1 MNELS
6 SEELSYPRR
15 MWDSADLE
23 QACPTSCLPEL
34 ATWRR
39 PPGGQIEEDEDAEDL
54 RVRSHQESKSGI
66 LVLQVNRV
74 DFQRSCVHFSAL
86 SRRGSLRPRSS
97 QQTACTPRGV
107 LLYPLGGIQC
117 AKQQSTA
124 KMFGQVC
131 AAVCTIFTV
140 AYSGYYLTHLT
151 RHLTRGWRKA
161 CALGS
166 AAGSA
171 PRLAGTVTE
180 GEAEEEQNSS
190 KLLAAVPPQAEL
202 AEPLKTGSAI
212 QRAAGPASP
221 AAASCPPA
229 AGTSSSSPAQQ
240 PEMREEQGLKTL
252 RSIVSLGE
260 PMKKYRAFEELG
272 RGGFG
277 AVYKALNTSTGQQV
291 AIKIMSLQEKMS
303 EELAVNEILVM
314 RDSRNPNIVSYLDS
328 YLVDAELC
336 LVMEFMD
343 GGTLFDVLRAV
354 YLEEGQIGAVCREC
368 LQGLH
373 FLHSRQVIHRDIKS
387 GNVLVGMDGSVKLA
401 DFGLC
406 AQLSPERSKR
416 SSRVGTPSWMAP
428 EVVRGEAYGPKV
440 DIWSLGIMGLEMVE
454 GEAPYERMARVR
466 VFELIETNGPPKL
479 QNPRHHSALLRD
491 FLRCCLQADEDR
503 RWSAQEL
510 LQHPFVTSGEPA
522 SSLAALVT
530 SAKQVLE
537 DWRGDACA

>member
-23 QACPTSCLPEL
+23 QAYPTSCLPEL

-151 RHLTRGWRKA
+151 RLSRR
-161 CALGS
+161 
-166 AAGSA
+166 
-171 PRLAGTVTE
+171 
-180 GEAEEEQNSS
+180 
-190 KLLAAVPPQAEL
+190 AEL

-277 AVYKALNTSTGQQV
+277 AVYKALDTSTGQQV

-328 YLVDAELC
+328 YLVDAELW

-440 DIWSLGIMGLEMVE
+440 DIWSLGIMGLEMEE

>member
-1 MNELS
+1 MRDLAWLS
-6 SEELSYPRR
+6 PVS
-15 MWDSADLE
+15 
-23 QACPTSCLPEL
+23 
-34 ATWRR
+34 WRSL
-39 PPGGQIEEDEDAEDL
+39 AEDL

-151 RHLTRGWRKA
+151 RLSRR
-161 CALGS
+161 
-166 AAGSA
+166 
-171 PRLAGTVTE
+171 
-180 GEAEEEQNSS
+180 
-190 KLLAAVPPQAEL
+190 AEL

-277 AVYKALNTSTGQQV
+277 AVYKALDTSTGQQV

-328 YLVDAELC
+328 YLVDAELW

-428 EVVRGEAYGPKV
+428 EVMRGEAYGPKV

-530 SAKQVLE
+530 SAKQALKNNSHGFRNGST
-537 DWRGDACA
+537 DYY

>member
-1 MNELS
+1 MRDLAWLS
-6 SEELSYPRR
+6 PVS
-15 MWDSADLE
+15 
-23 QACPTSCLPEL
+23 
-34 ATWRR
+34 WRSL
-39 PPGGQIEEDEDAEDL
+39 AEDL

-74 DFQRSCVHFSAL
+74 DFQRSCVHFSAV

-97 QQTACTPRGV
+97 QQTAYTPRGV

-151 RHLTRGWRKA
+151 RLSRR
-161 CALGS
+161 
-166 AAGSA
+166 
-171 PRLAGTVTE
+171 
-180 GEAEEEQNSS
+180 
-190 KLLAAVPPQAEL
+190 
-202 AEPLKTGSAI
+202 LKTGSAI

-277 AVYKALNTSTGQQV
+277 AVYKALDTSTGQQV

-328 YLVDAELC
+328 YLVDAELW

-491 FLRCCLQADEDR
+491 FLRCCLQADQDR

-510 LQHPFVTSGEPA
+510 LQVRKSKGHPFVTSGEPA

>member
-1 MNELS
+1 
-6 SEELSYPRR
+6 
-15 MWDSADLE
+15 
-23 QACPTSCLPEL
+23 
-34 ATWRR
+34 
-39 PPGGQIEEDEDAEDL
+39 
-54 RVRSHQESKSGI
+54 
-66 LVLQVNRV
+66 
-74 DFQRSCVHFSAL
+74 
-86 SRRGSLRPRSS
+86 
-97 QQTACTPRGV
+97 
-107 LLYPLGGIQC
+107 
-117 AKQQSTA
+117 
-124 KMFGQVC
+124 MFGQVC

-151 RHLTRGWRKA
+151 
-161 CALGS
+161 
-166 AAGSA
+166 
-171 PRLAGTVTE
+171 P
-180 GEAEEEQNSS
+180 
-190 KLLAAVPPQAEL
+190 
-202 AEPLKTGSAI
+202 
-212 QRAAGPASP
+212 
-221 AAASCPPA
+221 
-229 AGTSSSSPAQQ
+229 AGTSSRSPAQQ

-260 PMKKYRAFEELG
+260 PVKKYRAFEELG

-277 AVYKALNTSTGQQV
+277 AVYKALDTSTGQQV

-328 YLVDAELC
+328 YLVDAELW

-343 GGTLFDVLRAV
+343 GSTLFDVLRAV
-354 YLEEGQIGAVCREC
+354 YLEEGEIGAVCREC

-466 VFELIETNGPPKL
+466 VFELIEMNGPPKL

>member
-1 MNELS
+1 MKDLAWLS
-6 SEELSYPRR
+6 PVS
-15 MWDSADLE
+15 
-23 QACPTSCLPEL
+23 
-34 ATWRR
+34 WRSL
-39 PPGGQIEEDEDAEDL
+39 AEDL

-151 RHLTRGWRKA
+151 R
-161 CALGS
+161 CAK
-166 AAGSA
+166 
-171 PRLAGTVTE
+171 VTSHVD
-180 GEAEEEQNSS
+180 GEKPVLWAQ
-190 KLLAAVPPQAEL
+190 PQ
-202 AEPLKTGSAI
+202 
-212 QRAAGPASP
+212 
-221 AAASCPPA
+221 AASCPPA

-277 AVYKALNTSTGQQV
+277 AVYKALDTSTGQQV

-328 YLVDAELC
+328 YLVDAELW